1 MRYGVCT
8 WIFGDQQLVDVAAQ
22 LKQLGYDGVE
32 LAGNLERYDAQVVEN
47 VLGEYGLAVLSL
59 TPENVDLAHPDRVVR
74 QKAVDY
80 YLRLLDFASA
90 VGNPVVC
97 CHGAVGRIR
106 AVSSDEQERAFLVDG
121 VRSIAAP
128 AQQRGLRIAME
139 VLNRYEA
146 HLLNTAQVALR
157 FVEEVGCGNVGIL
170 LDAYHMNIEEADLRS
185 AIWAA
190 RDRLLLFHVADSNR
204 QAIGRGH
211 TDFGGIMHTLHDIGY
226 EGSVVLECTASGPDP
241 FTPAKG
247 PGWREEVWGYVA
259 ESIELLRLYEAMTG
273 AKGSDVAC
281 C

>member
-8 WIFGDQQLVDVAAQ
+8 WIFGDQRLAEVAAGLQ
-22 LKQLGYDGVE
+22 ELGYDGVE
-32 LAGNLERYDAQVVEN
+32 LAGNLERYEARAVKD
-47 VLGEYGLAVLSL
+47 VLGDHGLAVLSL
-59 TPENVDLAHPDRVVR
+59 TPENVDLAHPDDAER

-90 VGNPVVC
+90 VGDPIVC

-106 AVSSDEQERAFLVDG
+106 AVSNYEEEWAFFVDG
-121 VRSIAAP
+121 VRRIAEH
-128 AQQRGLRIAME
+128 AQTRNLRLAME

-146 HLLNTAQVALR
+146 HLLNTAQEALR
-157 FVEEVGCGNVGIL
+157 FVEEVGCLNVGVL

-185 AIWAA
+185 AICAA

-211 TDFGGIMHTLHDIGY
+211 TDFRGIVHTLRDIGY
-226 EGSVVLECTASGPDP
+226 GGPIVLECTASGPDP

-247 PGWREEVWGYVA
+247 PGWRGEVWGYVA
-259 ESIELLRLYEAMTG
+259 ESIQLLRLYDATTYV
-273 AKGSDVAC
+273 KG
-281 C
+281 

>member
-8 WIFGDQQLVDVAAQ
+8 WIFGDQRLAEVAAGLQ
-22 LKQLGYDGVE
+22 ELGYDGVE
-32 LAGNLERYDAQVVEN
+32 LAGNLERYEARAVKD
-47 VLGEYGLAVLSL
+47 VLGDHGLAVLSL
-59 TPENVDLAHPDRVVR
+59 TPENVDLAHPDDAER

-90 VGNPVVC
+90 VGDPIVC

-106 AVSSDEQERAFLVDG
+106 AVSNYEEEWAFFVDG
-121 VRSIAAP
+121 VRRIAEH
-128 AQQRGLRIAME
+128 AQTRNLRLAME

-146 HLLNTAQVALR
+146 HLLNTAQEALR
-157 FVEEVGCGNVGIL
+157 FVEEVGCLNVGVL

-185 AIWAA
+185 AICAA

-211 TDFGGIMHTLHDIGY
+211 TDFRGVVHTLRDIGY
-226 EGSVVLECTASGPDP
+226 GGPIVLECTASGPDP

-247 PGWREEVWGYVA
+247 PGWRGEVWGYVA
-259 ESIELLRLYEAMTG
+259 ESIQLLRLYDATTYV
-273 AKGSDVAC
+273 KG
-281 C
+281 